1 LHRLDDP
8 DYVAREYA
16 TLDRFRMRR
25 LDRTDWLRFDDD
37 PEITVLL
44 RAVDEI
50 HPDRVLDAGCGD
62 GWLTSI
68 VSAPEVVAVRF
79 VGLYNFVDHLAE
91 VWAAVGRISDQ
102 DRAEFDCE
110 SGADELHRHFARVDC
125 RPTSGSVV
133 WLARDDLQAYLDAF
147 GEMLG
152 PLEAPDG
159 RYPFAAR
166 RRNCVLVAETS

>member
-8 DYVAREYA
+8 DHVAREYA
-16 TLDRFRMRR
+16 RLDRFRMRR
-25 LDRTDWLRFDDD
+25 LDRTGWLRFDDD

-50 HPDRVLDAGCGD
+50 HPDRVLD
-62 GWLTSI
+62 
-68 VSAPEVVAVRF
+68 
-79 VGLYNFVDHLAE
+79 
-91 VWAAVGRISDQ
+91 
-102 DRAEFDCE
+102 
-110 SGADELHRHFARVDC
+110 ELHRHFARVEC

-147 GEMLG
+147 REMLG
-152 PLEAPDG
+152 PPDAPDG

-166 RRNCVLVAETS
+166 RWNCVLVAETS